1 MPFDTLDWLDSGWVG
16 GGGVERRGK
25 GCYSNILSLLKKRHL
40 FCPWEGL
47 DFPPEFLISN
57 IKKYSTKL
65 ISLDCL
71 RNEANKSKTIMSSF

>member
-1 MPFDTLDWLDSGWVG
+1 MPFDTLDWLDSGWV

-25 GCYSNILSLLKKRHL
+25 GCYSNILSLLEKRHL

-47 DFPPEFLISN
+47 DFPPKFLISN
-57 IKKYSTKL
+57 IKKCSTKL

-71 RNEANKSKTIMSSF
+71 RNEENKSKTIMSSF

>member
-16 GGGVERRGK
+16 GGVERRGK
-25 GCYSNILSLLKKRHL
+25 GCYSNIPSLLKKRHL

-47 DFPPEFLISN
+47 DFPPKFLISN
-57 IKKYSTKL
+57 IKKCSTKL

-71 RNEANKSKTIMSSF
+71 RNEENKSKTIMSSF

>member
-1 MPFDTLDWLDSGWVG
+1 MPFDTLDWLDSGWV

-40 FCPWEGL
+40 FCPEGL

-57 IKKYSTKL
+57 IKKYNTKL

-71 RNEANKSKTIMSSF
+71 RNEANKSKTIMSSI